1 MDECGRDKAM
11 CLVMLVF
18 AFYFFPGKTRL
29 SSLATIEGA
38 SGVEMFVWLVQRR
51 DTFHTRV
58 DLCMGHHPSLP
69 FATMKP
75 HEMGGTGVPAMCL
88 EKSC

>member
-11 CLVMLVF
+11 CLVMLIF

-38 SGVEMFVWLVQRR
+38 SGVEMFVWLVQEEIRSTHGWTCAWAINR
-51 DTFHTRV
+51 
-58 DLCMGHHPSLP
+58 LSLSP
-69 FATMKP
+69 P
-75 HEMGGTGVPAMCL
+75 
-88 EKSC
+88 